1 MKIGL
6 VCPYNIY
13 KGGGVQEVVFA
24 LQAELSRRG
33 HEALIV
39 TPQPRELPDEIQ
51 PFVRLLGRARDVKSP
66 FQKTTAQI
74 SVRVDNK
81 QVMQLLD
88 EEQFDVLHFHE
99 PWVPFLSWQMLQR
112 STAKNVATFH
122 AKLPDTVMSRTIER
136 VITPY
141 TKAVLKHPNL
151 LTAVSEAGAEY
162 ARSLTDQEIKIIPNG
177 IDLTKYRVG
186 KPAKDAY
193 VFYVGRLEG
202 RKGLKYLLKAMA
214 VQQRGQKP
222 LKLVIAGDGPD
233 RQRLT
238 HYANDQGV
246 DVEFLGRV
254 SDSEKLRLLRAA
266 TVFCSP
272 ALYGE
277 SFGIVLLE
285 AMACGVPVVAGDNP
299 GYSAVLHD
307 TGQLSLVNPKETA
320 NFVRTLELMAYNDE
334 LREMWRT
341 WALETVK
348 QYNYPIIVDAY
359 EHLYAA

>member
-24 LQAELSRRG
+24 LQAELSQRG

-39 TPQPRELPDEIQ
+39 TPQPREKPETVQ

-74 SVRVDNK
+74 SVNVDNK

-88 EEQFDVLHFHE
+88 EEKFDVLHFHE

-112 STAKNVATFH
+112 SQTKNVATFH

-141 TKAVLKHPNL
+141 TKAVLKYPNL

-162 ARSLTDQEIKIIPNG
+162 ARSLTDQTITIIPNG
-177 IDLTKYRVG
+177 IDLNKYKLG
-186 KPAKDAY
+186 KQAAEKY

-214 VQQRGQKP
+214 VQQRGEQP
-222 LKLVIAGDGPD
+222 LKLIIAGDGPD
-233 RQRLT
+233 RQRLQNL
-238 HYANDQGV
+238 ARDQGV
-246 DVEFLGRV
+246 DATFLGRV
-254 SDSEKLRLLRAA
+254 SDAEKRRLLRGA

-299 GYSAVLHD
+299 GYAAVLNG
-307 TGQLSLVNPKETA
+307 TSQLSLVNPKETA
-320 NFVRTLELMAYNDE
+320 DFVRTLELMAYDE
-334 LREMWRT
+334 PLRKIWRE
-341 WALETVK
+341 WALENVQ
-348 QYNYPIIVDAY
+348 QYNYPNVVDAY
-359 EHLYAA
+359 ERLYAS